1 MMLIKRIAWLV
12 LLILLGG
19 CQYVQVQSSQLTS
32 IKNTFFSEPADVL
45 SSPWQLQFGGYSAE
59 VQPVIVGKST
69 VFVNKKSDAVTF
81 DGWKVV
87 KIMGLKSFS
96 PAWEIHDVGRERRF
110 SVNGEVV
117 TTHYCDDWV
126 RLKIAAGVRFE
137 QSCTAKQAY
146 TNMLLIDSLGRITN
160 IVQVVDSSLMPLQVS
175 LKN

>member
-1 MMLIKRIAWLV
+1 MMLVKHIAWLV
-12 LLILLGG
+12 LLMLLGG
-19 CQYVQVQSSQLTS
+19 CEHVHVQSSQLMS
-32 IKNTFFSEPADVL
+32 IKNTFFPESTEVL

-59 VQPVIVGKST
+59 VQPVTVGKNT
-69 VFVNKKSDAVTF
+69 VFVNKRSDAVTF

-96 PAWEIHDVGRERRF
+96 PAWEIQDVGRERRF

-126 RLKIAAGVRFE
+126 RLEIAAGVRFE

-146 TNMLLIDSLGRITN
+146 TNMLLIDNLGRTIN